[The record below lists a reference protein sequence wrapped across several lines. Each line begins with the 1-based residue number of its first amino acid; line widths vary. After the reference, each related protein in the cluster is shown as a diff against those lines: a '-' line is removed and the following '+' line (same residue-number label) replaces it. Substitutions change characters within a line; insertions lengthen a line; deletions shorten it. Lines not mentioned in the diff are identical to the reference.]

1 MFPVQIVVVVAVG
14 LVALFISFK
23 RASKQRSAEEVF
35 LAQIAVCISI
45 TSCWQH
51 GINHFIAAKQLFLVE
66 LDDLATHVRGYL
78 AELSHC

>member
-45 TSCWQH
+45 TSC
-51 GINHFIAAKQLFLVE
+51 
-66 LDDLATHVRGYL
+66 
-78 AELSHC
+78 